1 MLENSIFPFRK
12 RHVGVSNSEIVDEE
26 IFESLWLIL
35 RMGVAQKT
43 SERYFFFAV
52 SCFFCTPNQHF
63 AQNKVTNRT
72 CVSSQVSQLQSKLL
86 IPSGNQT

>member
-43 SERYFFFAV
+43 SERYIFFAV
-52 SCFFCTPNQHF
+52 S
-63 AQNKVTNRT
+63 
-72 CVSSQVSQLQSKLL
+72 
-86 IPSGNQT
+86 

>member
-43 SERYFFFAV
+43 SERYIFLRFHDFFA
-52 SCFFCTPNQHF
+52 
-63 AQNKVTNRT
+63 
-72 CVSSQVSQLQSKLL
+72 LQINILHK
-86 IPSGNQT
+86 TK